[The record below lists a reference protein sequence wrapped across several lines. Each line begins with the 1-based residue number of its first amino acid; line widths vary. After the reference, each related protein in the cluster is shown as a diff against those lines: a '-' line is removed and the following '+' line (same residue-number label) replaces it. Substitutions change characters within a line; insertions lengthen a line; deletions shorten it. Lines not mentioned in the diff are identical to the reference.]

1 MNKPRSLD
9 DSLQTIVVVA
19 CNSVPGFDLVVP
31 LDKVQYGLREG
42 PCSPTLHGLRQC
54 PCRAC
59 DTSSGGRYVPQARDA
74 GVRSQLAVKLYLDE
88 GTLGGINFYSGPQGG
103 RRSMTLMPRWGA

>member
-1 MNKPRSLD
+1 M
-9 DSLQTIVVVA
+9 
-19 CNSVPGFDLVVP
+19 
-31 LDKVQYGLREG
+31 
-42 PCSPTLHGLRQC
+42 
-54 PCRAC
+54 
-59 DTSSGGRYVPQARDA
+59 PQARDA